1 MNEQYLLVG
10 NPTARSGKAKA
21 RIEEALAGM
30 RERDLPVRFLSTQP
44 AGGTVPEVISAIQS
58 GDVDIVVYL
67 GGDGTF
73 REVAKA
79 VLSARDARTPSGQ
92 PVRMGMLPSG
102 TANDQGKSFGISS
115 QASAVPENLD
125 ILARGHVRPVDA
137 VYLERLDA
145 DGAVVDGDWFFDSA
159 GFGMHSAI
167 LVGRNRDRE
176 IVARVPVLRD
186 LYRDQAVYVG
196 AGLRE
201 YLRSYVAPTAF
212 DATVI
217 AHGNRHELTGLSDL
231 IFNNTAIYAGSWVPA
246 RHCEPDDGLVECVQM
261 RGRHEILAHLIA
273 DLKDAPVLQG
283 AFEWWGLTAES
294 FPGAAFDITLHTAR
308 GNDVYSQIDG
318 EEWQAGRRFRVTVH
332 HRVLPLI
339 VPNDFV
345 PPWSLGG

>member
-1 MNEQYLLVG
+1 MGDQYLLVG
-10 NPTARSGKAKA
+10 NPTARSGKAKE
-21 RIEEALAGM
+21 RIDRALAGM
-30 RERDLPVRFLSTQP
+30 RERCMDVRFQSTQP
-44 AGGTVPEVISAIQS
+44 AGRTIDEVISTVR
-58 GDVDIVVYL
+58 GGGVDVVVYL

-79 VLSARDARTPSGQ
+79 VLGCADVQTPSGR

-115 QASAVPENLD
+115 QADALDENLE
-125 ILARGHVRPVDA
+125 ILRRGHVRAIDA
-137 VYLERLDA
+137 VHLARLDP
-145 DGAVVDGDWFFDSA
+145 DGNTLGEDWFFDSA
-159 GFGMHSAI
+159 GFGMQSAI

-201 YLRSYVAPTAF
+201 YLRSYVQPTSF
-212 DATVI
+212 DAVVL
-217 AHGNRHELTGLSDL
+217 AHDLEHRFTGLSDL

-246 RHCEPDDGLVECVQM
+246 RHSEPDDGLVECVQM
-261 RGRHEILAHLIA
+261 RSRHEILAHLIA
-273 DLKDAPVLQG
+273 DIKDAPILQG

-294 FPGAAFDITLHTAR
+294 FPGSAFEVQLSTPR

-318 EEWQAGRRFRVTVH
+318 EEWQSGLRFRVTVH
-332 HRVLPLI
+332 KRRLPLI
-339 VPNDFV
+339 VPADFV
-345 PPWSLGG
+345 PPWSLNG